1 MATYQELRA
10 LFNDSDL
17 MEKVEVAVVVAAND
31 LATAATPTTAQ
42 KAWAAQVAAN
52 PSGEAQTAMMFVLA
66 QNKGQSVATIQGATD
81 AALQNNVNSVVPVL
95 VDALA
100 GA

>member
-17 MEKVEVAVVVAAND
+17 LEKVEVATVIAAND
-31 LATAATPTTAQ
+31 LLATSPTAQQ
-42 KAWAAQVAAN
+42 KAWAAKVFAD
-52 PSGEAQTAMMFVLA
+52 PKIEAMKAVMAVLA
-66 QNKGQSVATIQGATD
+66 ENKTATVAQITTATD
-81 AALQNNVNSVVPVL
+81 VTVQSNVDGVAQIL

-100 GA
+100 GV